1 MRGVRRVL
9 ARDERATVER
19 HRLELELLGVEHERC
34 VRIGCFRIARH
45 REASAYARP
54 LFEQVDVQIDRLD
67 QKSGW
72 SVISEVNRNGCGIT
86 HQRRA
91 DWNRR
96 GSWARRPPFPSGLRG
111 RDELVV
117 PRDAREALLAP
128 AKLRPLQELARAR
141 DEVPPDQTLA
151 A

>member
-72 SVISEVNRNGCGIT
+72 SVISEVNRNGCWIT
-86 HQRRA
+86 HQRRGEPK
-91 DWNRR
+91 R
-96 GSWARRPPFPSGLRG
+96 RRPCAPPTPFPPSLRET
-111 RDELVV
+111 DEILA
-117 PRDAREALLAP
+117 PRD
-128 AKLRPLQELARAR
+128 
-141 DEVPPDQTLA
+141 
-151 A
+151 